1 MRLIKKVSVLV
12 LDIAMIV
19 GSIFTGKVDNSYA
32 ATSSIKKLNVGKE
45 YKYDL
50 DGDKDEDYIKVY
62 ISGDKLKLKVNN
74 ATKTLIS
81 NFNEEYYYSVK
92 LYDFN
97 KKDKSK
103 EIVCYWS
110 IDDTWATRILKFKDD
125 KCKVNKLYNDAI
137 LKNYNPNNGMIT
149 FEEYDNGRYNAFS
162 KAIGCFC
169 CYGKVRLNGYNLYN
183 QYTANTFG
191 IVKNNKYKANKKL
204 IVYTNTNSK
213 IKKFTIKKDDKVY
226 ITALYKK
233 GNDKY
238 IKVKD
243 TLGKTGYVK
252 VGTSMLFKNKS
263 CVWAR

>member
-1 MRLIKKVSVLV
+1 
-12 LDIAMIV
+12 
-19 GSIFTGKVDNSYA
+19 
-32 ATSSIKKLNVGKE
+32 
-45 YKYDL
+45 
-50 DGDKDEDYIKVY
+50 
-62 ISGDKLKLKVNN
+62 
-74 ATKTLIS
+74 
-81 NFNEEYYYSVK
+81 
-92 LYDFN
+92 
-97 KKDKSK
+97 
-103 EIVCYWS
+103 
-110 IDDTWATRILKFKDD
+110 
-125 KCKVNKLYNDAI
+125 
-137 LKNYNPNNGMIT
+137 MIT

>member
-12 LDIAMIV
+12 LAIAVIV

-74 ATKTLIS
+74 TIKTLIS

-204 IVYTNTNSK
+204 TVYTNTNSK
-213 IKKFTIKKDDKVY
+213 IKKFTIKF
-226 ITALYKK
+226 I
-233 GNDKY
+233 
-238 IKVKD
+238 
-243 TLGKTGYVK
+243 
-252 VGTSMLFKNKS
+252 
-263 CVWAR
+263 